1 MSQIKNRIAAGRACA
16 GLLLC
21 GMLAA
26 GFLMPCMVQAQE
38 LDAMRI
44 SFNKTPSQYKVYAAA
59 LGQRL
64 RQSGRE
70 RITATGQLAYA
81 EALDNPCQVGIVW
94 QYPLKL
100 MLTDSESSQTFDL
113 ASASVKAPADRLLAG
128 TVEALL
134 EDSAEG
140 LLSLLPSAAM
150 TRHLGSGYTLPDAR
164 GKGRG
169 IDIVQATFATALR
182 SGQPVAKTYWFD
194 SATGLLGLVEYE
206 SASGDAVDVVVDDW
220 REVDGEKIPFLIERW
235 ENGKLVMRL
244 TLLSAAVTA
253 GIADGT
259 FGGN

>member
-1 MSQIKNRIAAGRACA
+1 MIRRKQVKLAGC
-16 GLLLC
+16 LLC

-38 LDAMRI
+38 PDAMRI
-44 SFNKTPSQYKVYAAA
+44 SFNKTPSQYKAYAAA

-81 EALDNPCQVGIVW
+81 EAPDKPFRVGIVW

-182 SGQPVAKTYWFD
+182 GGQPVAKTYWFD
-194 SATGLLGLVEYE
+194 STTGLLGLVEYE

>member
-1 MSQIKNRIAAGRACA
+1 MIERNRVIFMSR
-16 GLLLC
+16 LLC
-21 GMLAA
+21 GTLAA
-26 GFLMPCMVQAQE
+26 ALLTPCMVQAQE
-38 LDAMRI
+38 PDAMRL
-44 SFNKTPSQYKVYAAA
+44 SFNQTPPQYKAYAAA

-70 RITATGQLAYA
+70 RITATGHLTYA
-81 EALDNPCQVGIVW
+81 EALDKPLPVGIVW
-94 QYPLKL
+94 QYPLKV
-100 MLTDSESSQTFDL
+100 MLTNGESSQAFDL
-113 ASASVKAPADRLLAG
+113 ASASVKTPADRLLAG

-134 EDSAEG
+134 EDSVEG
-140 LLSLLPSAAM
+140 LLALLPTASM

-169 IDIVQATFATALR
+169 IDIVQATFATALHN
-182 SGQPVAKTYWFD
+182 GQPAAKTYWFD

-206 SASGDAVDVVVDDW
+206 SASGDSVDVVVDDW
-220 REVDGEKIPFLIERW
+220 KEVDGEKIPFLIERW